1 MKGFTALLRDVPS
14 ITSAQFDKIKQKF
27 LWKIESPRL
36 KHLTTRKAD
45 LTLSEKWLH
54 TL

>member
-1 MKGFTALLRDVPS
+1 MKGFTALLRDVQS
-14 ITSAQFDKIKQKF
+14 ITSAQFDKIKKKF

-36 KHLTTRKAD
+36 KHLTIRKAD